1 MKTTKHLLTGLLIM
15 MATAFGSMA
24 TAQSGYSAD
33 YDSVATSSDEKTDR
47 SVIIETNLVQSISS
61 EYNGVRETAIFNAIM
76 LRLQNPD
83 LDTSRITKSLN
94 ALLSVET
101 EPRIRHKAH
110 IALFLFE
117 NDNFSFLKN
126 ENTPLLEGDV
136 YRYASDQMNT
146 TFLSVNEANQ

>member
-1 MKTTKHLLTGLLIM
+1 MKITKHILTGLLIM
-15 MATAFGSMA
+15 MVTASGFTA
-24 TAQSGYSAD
+24 TAQTDLSAD